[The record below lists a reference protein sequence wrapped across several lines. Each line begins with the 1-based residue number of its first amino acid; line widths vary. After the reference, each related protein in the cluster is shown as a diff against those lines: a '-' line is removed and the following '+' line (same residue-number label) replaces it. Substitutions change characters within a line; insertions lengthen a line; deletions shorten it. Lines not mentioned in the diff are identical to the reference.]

1 MNRIISANING
12 FVFQID
18 ELAYDRLKQY
28 LESLRLRI
36 TEKEVYDDIENRIA
50 ELFSHLLNTGTPA
63 IFLNHVEDVIAQ
75 VGSAEELGDAMDSVD
90 RDGAAEGETFT
101 SGAASGAASASAS
114 GHAGGGHAKRLY
126 RNEDDVVV
134 YGVCS
139 GIAAYFGWDPVFV
152 RAIFGVLAVASF
164 GTVILVYVFL
174 MVIIPVAS
182 TPAEKL
188 QMRGEP
194 VNFDNL
200 AKVVDQNVRSAYES
214 AYAKAMEN
222 VKPRAKRGLGKTGR
236 LVVKVFAAI
245 ALVALFS
252 VIVPGVIGAVLSAG
266 MFAFVFDAFYDYFLL
281 GYTYLGGTILA
292 ICAVVLVPLIHLI
305 YGLIRILVNGK
316 KMSPFL
322 RWPLNVAFWIALVF
336 LTVKSVEVGRGFSSS
351 ASVNFAKTC
360 EQVDSTKTIVVR
372 TETVPLKWD
381 GELDGR
387 ARQELD
393 ESIKDIDVEVT
404 LNGGGVGLIR
414 DGYHGEHAF
423 YDLMVNRASND
434 VSLTIATTLEAKP
447 FVTVFKRSRGNRK
460 SAITYA
466 AGLRYDVRWDS
477 TTLVLPDVLILGKNA
492 PWRNPSVEVVLNL
505 PIGYKANIDRSC
517 RDLISYVNDQYL
529 GLDDMEN
536 GYARVRSTESGVEMI
551 LP

>member
-90 RDGAAEGETFT
+90 RDGAAEGEAFT
-101 SGAASGAASASAS
+101 SGAASASASASAS

-174 MVIIPVAS
+174 MVIIPAAS

-360 EQVDSTKTIVVR
+360 EQVDSAKTIVVR

-404 LNGGGVGLIR
+404 LNGR
-414 DGYHGEHAF
+414 SGYHGEHAF

-447 FVTVFKRSRGNRK
+447 FVTVFKRSRGSRK

>member
-90 RDGAAEGETFT
+90 RDGAAEGEAFT
-101 SGAASGAASASAS
+101 SGTASGAASAAAS

-174 MVIIPVAS
+174 MVIIPAAS

-236 LVVKVFAAI
+236 MVVKVFAAI

-360 EQVDSTKTIVVR
+360 EQVDSAKTIVVR

-404 LNGGGVGLIR
+404 LNGR
-414 DGYHGEHAF
+414 SGYHGEHAF

-447 FVTVFKRSRGNRK
+447 FVTVFKRSRGSRK

-477 TTLVLPDVLILGKNA
+477 NTLVLPDVLILGKNA

>member
-90 RDGAAEGETFT
+90 RDGAAEGEAFT
-101 SGAASGAASASAS
+101 SGAASASASASAS

-174 MVIIPVAS
+174 MVIIPAAS

-360 EQVDSTKTIVVR
+360 EQVDSAKTIVVR
-372 TETVPLKWD
+372 TETVPLKWE

-447 FVTVFKRSRGNRK
+447 FVTVFKRSRGSRK

-477 TTLVLPDVLILGKNA
+477 NTLVLPDVLILGKNA

>member
-90 RDGAAEGETFT
+90 RDGAGEGEAFT
-101 SGAASGAASASAS
+101 SGAAS

-174 MVIIPVAS
+174 MVIIPAAS

-236 LVVKVFAAI
+236 MLVKVFAAI

-322 RWPLNVAFWIALVF
+322 RWPLNVAFWVALVF

-360 EQVDSTKTIVVR
+360 EQVDSAKTIVVR
-372 TETVPLKWD
+372 TETVPLKWE

-404 LNGGGVGLIR
+404 LNGR

-447 FVTVFKRSRGNRK
+447 FVTVFKRSRGSRK

>member
-90 RDGAAEGETFT
+90 RDGAAEGEAFT
-101 SGAASGAASASAS
+101 SASGAASASAS

-174 MVIIPVAS
+174 MVIIPAAS

-222 VKPRAKRGLGKTGR
+222 VKPRAKRELGKTGR

-360 EQVDSTKTIVVR
+360 EQVDSAKTIVVR

-404 LNGGGVGLIR
+404 LNGR

-447 FVTVFKRSRGNRK
+447 FVTVFKRSRGSRK

>member
-90 RDGAAEGETFT
+90 RDGAAEGEAFT
-101 SGAASGAASASAS
+101 SGAASASASASAS

-174 MVIIPVAS
+174 MVIIPAAS

-360 EQVDSTKTIVVR
+360 EQVDSAKTISVR
-372 TETVPLKWD
+372 TETVPLKLES
-381 GELDGR
+381 ELDGR
-387 ARQELD
+387 AREELD
-393 ESIKDIDVEVT
+393 ASINDIDVEVT
-404 LNGGGVGLIR
+404 LNGGH
-414 DGYHGEHAF
+414 GYHGEHAF

-434 VSLTIATTLEAKP
+434 VSLTIANTLESKP
-447 FVTVFKRSRGNRK
+447 FVTVFKRSRGSRLNAV
-460 SAITYA
+460 SNA

-477 TTLVLPDVLILGKNA
+477 TTLFLPDVLILGKNA

-505 PIGYKANIDRSC
+505 PAGYQANIDRSC

>member
-90 RDGAAEGETFT
+90 RDGAAEGEAFT
-101 SGAASGAASASAS
+101 SGSASGAASASAS

-174 MVIIPVAS
+174 MVIIPAAS

-360 EQVDSTKTIVVR
+360 EQVDSAKTIVVR

-404 LNGGGVGLIR
+404 LNGR

-447 FVTVFKRSRGNRK
+447 FVTVFKRSRGSRK

>member
-90 RDGAAEGETFT
+90 RDGAAEGEAFT

-174 MVIIPVAS
+174 MVIIPAAS

-360 EQVDSTKTIVVR
+360 EQVDSAKTIVVR

-393 ESIKDIDVEVT
+393 ESIKDIDVEVS
-404 LNGGGVGLIR
+404 LNGR

-447 FVTVFKRSRGNRK
+447 FVTVFKRSRGSRK

>member
-90 RDGAAEGETFT
+90 RDGAAEGEAFT

-174 MVIIPVAS
+174 MVIIPAAS

-360 EQVDSTKTIVVR
+360 EQVDSAKTIVVR

-404 LNGGGVGLIR
+404 LNGR

-447 FVTVFKRSRGNRK
+447 FVTVFKRSRGSRK

>member
-90 RDGAAEGETFT
+90 RDGASEGEAFT

-174 MVIIPVAS
+174 MVIIPAAS

-200 AKVVDQNVRSAYES
+200 AKVVDQNVRSAYET

-236 LVVKVFAAI
+236 LVVKVFATI

-360 EQVDSTKTIVVR
+360 EQVDSAKTIVVR

-404 LNGGGVGLIR
+404 LNGR
-414 DGYHGEHAF
+414 SGYHGEHAF

-434 VSLTIATTLEAKP
+434 VSLTIATTLETKP
-447 FVTVFKRSRGNRK
+447 FVTVFKRSRGSRK

>member
-90 RDGAAEGETFT
+90 RDGAAEGEAFT
-101 SGAASGAASASAS
+101 SGAASASASASAS

-134 YGVCS
+134 DGVCS

-152 RAIFGVLAVASF
+152 RAVSGILAIASF
-164 GTVILVYVFL
+164 GTVILVYIFL
-174 MVIIPVAS
+174 MIIIPAAS

-200 AKVVDQNVRSAYES
+200 AKVVDHNVRSAYES
-214 AYAKAMEN
+214 AYAKAMES
-222 VKPRAKRGLGKTGR
+222 VKPRAKRGLSKTGR
-236 LVVKVFAAI
+236 LLVKFLAAF

-252 VIVPGVIGAVLSAG
+252 IIVPGVIGAVLSAG
-266 MFAFVFDAFYDYFLL
+266 MIAFVFDAFYDYFLL
-281 GYTYLGGTILA
+281 GYTYLFGTILA
-292 ICAVVLVPLIHLI
+292 ICAVVLVPLIQLI

-336 LTVKSVEVGRGFSSS
+336 LTVKSVEVGRGFSTS

-360 EQVDSTKTIVVR
+360 EQVDSAKTIVVR
-372 TETVPLKWD
+372 TETVPLKWE

-404 LNGGGVGLIR
+404 LNGR

-447 FVTVFKRSRGNRK
+447 FVTVFKRSRGSRK

-477 TTLVLPDVLILGKNA
+477 NTLVLPDVLILGKNA

>member
-360 EQVDSTKTIVVR
+360 EQVDSAKTIVVR

>member
-1 MNRIISANING
+1 
-12 FVFQID
+12 
-18 ELAYDRLKQY
+18 
-28 LESLRLRI
+28 
-36 TEKEVYDDIENRIA
+36 
-50 ELFSHLLNTGTPA
+50 
-63 IFLNHVEDVIAQ
+63 
-75 VGSAEELGDAMDSVD
+75 LGDAMDSVD
-90 RDGAAEGETFT
+90 RDGAAEGEAFT
-101 SGAASGAASASAS
+101 SGAASASAS

-174 MVIIPVAS
+174 MVIIPAAS

-292 ICAVVLVPLIHLI
+292 ICAVVLV
-305 YGLIRILVNGK
+305 NGK

-336 LTVKSVEVGRGFSSS
+336 LTVKSVEVGRGFSTS

-360 EQVDSTKTIVVR
+360 EQVDSAKTIVVR

-404 LNGGGVGLIR
+404 LNGR

-447 FVTVFKRSRGNRK
+447 FVTVFKRSRGSRK

>member
-90 RDGAAEGETFT
+90 RDGAAEGEAFT

-164 GTVILVYVFL
+164 GTVILVYIFL
-174 MVIIPVAS
+174 MIIIPAAS

-236 LVVKVFAAI
+236 MLVKVFAAI

-360 EQVDSTKTIVVR
+360 EQVDSAKTIVVR

-404 LNGGGVGLIR
+404 LNGR

-447 FVTVFKRSRGNRK
+447 FVTVFKRSRGSRK

>member
-90 RDGAAEGETFT
+90 RDGAAEGEAFT
-101 SGAASGAASASAS
+101 SGAASASASASAS

-152 RAIFGVLAVASF
+152 RAIFGVLAIASF

-174 MVIIPVAS
+174 MVIIPAAS

-360 EQVDSTKTIVVR
+360 EQVDSAKTIVVR

-404 LNGGGVGLIR
+404 LNGR

-447 FVTVFKRSRGNRK
+447 FVTVFKRSRGSRK

>member
-90 RDGAAEGETFT
+90 RDGAAEGEAF
-101 SGAASGAASASAS
+101 ASGAASATAS

-174 MVIIPVAS
+174 MVIIPAAS

-360 EQVDSTKTIVVR
+360 EQVDSAKTIVVR

-414 DGYHGEHAF
+414 DGYHLEHAF

-447 FVTVFKRSRGNRK
+447 FVTVFKRSRGSRK

>member
-90 RDGAAEGETFT
+90 RDGASEGEAFT
-101 SGAASGAASASAS
+101 SGTASGAASASAS

-174 MVIIPVAS
+174 MVIIPAAS

-236 LVVKVFAAI
+236 MVVKVFAAI

-305 YGLIRILVNGK
+305 YGLIRNLVNGK

-360 EQVDSTKTIVVR
+360 EQLDSAKTIVVR

-404 LNGGGVGLIR
+404 LNGR

-447 FVTVFKRSRGNRK
+447 FVTVFKRSRGSRK

>member
-90 RDGAAEGETFT
+90 RDGAAEGEAFT

-174 MVIIPVAS
+174 MVIIPAAS

-360 EQVDSTKTIVVR
+360 EQVDSAKTIVVR

-447 FVTVFKRSRGNRK
+447 FVTVFKRSRGSRK

>member
-50 ELFSHLLNTGTPA
+50 ELFSHFLNSGTPA
-63 IFLNHVEDVIAQ
+63 IFLNQVEEVIAQ

-90 RDGAAEGETFT
+90 RDGAAEGEAFT
-101 SGAASGAASASAS
+101 SGTASGAASATAS

-174 MVIIPVAS
+174 MVIIPAAS

-236 LVVKVFAAI
+236 MVVKVLAAF

-252 VIVPGVIGAVLSAG
+252 IIVPSVIGAVLSAG
-266 MFAFVFDAFYDYFLL
+266 MIAFVFDAFYDYFLL
-281 GYTYLGGTILA
+281 GYTYLAGTVIA
-292 ICAVVLVPLIHLI
+292 ICAVALVPLIHLI

-336 LTVKSVEVGRGFSSS
+336 LTVKSVEIGRGFSTS
-351 ASVNFAKTC
+351 ASVNFTKTC
-360 EQVDSTKTIVVR
+360 ESSDTAKTITVR
-372 TETVPLKWD
+372 AEAVPIKFEGDLE
-381 GELDGR
+381 GPTR
-387 ARQELD
+387 D
-393 ESIKDIDVEVT
+393 EVEQSIKDIDIT
-404 LNGGGVGLIR
+404 INGRQHR
-414 DGYHGEHAF
+414 DGYDL
-423 YDLMVNRASND
+423 YDLMLNRASND
-434 VSLTIATTLEAKP
+434 VSLTVANTLETKP
-447 FVTVFKRSRGNRK
+447 FVTVFKRSRGSRK
-460 SAITYA
+460 SAVGNA

-477 TTLVLPDVLILGKNA
+477 TTLILPDVLILGNNA

-505 PIGYKANIDRSC
+505 PAGYRANIDRSC

-536 GYARVRSTESGVEMI
+536 GYARVKSTESGIEMI

>member
-90 RDGAAEGETFT
+90 RDGAAEGEAFT
-101 SGAASGAASASAS
+101 SGAASASASASAS

-134 YGVCS
+134 DGVCS

-174 MVIIPVAS
+174 MVIIPAAS

-360 EQVDSTKTIVVR
+360 EQVDSAKTISVR
-372 TETVPLKWD
+372 TETVPLKLES
-381 GELDGR
+381 ELDGR

-404 LNGGGVGLIR
+404 LNGR

-447 FVTVFKRSRGNRK
+447 FVTVFKRSRGSRK

>member
-90 RDGAAEGETFT
+90 RDGAAEGEAFT

-174 MVIIPVAS
+174 MVIIPAAS

-194 VNFDNL
+194 VTFDNL

-360 EQVDSTKTIVVR
+360 EQVDSAKTIVVR

-404 LNGGGVGLIR
+404 LNGR

-447 FVTVFKRSRGNRK
+447 FVTVFKRSRGSRK

>member
-90 RDGAAEGETFT
+90 RDGAAEGEAFT
-101 SGAASGAASASAS
+101 SGAASASASASAS

-134 YGVCS
+134 DGVCS

-174 MVIIPVAS
+174 MVIIPAAS

-200 AKVVDQNVRSAYES
+200 AKVVDPNVRSAYES

-360 EQVDSTKTIVVR
+360 EQVDSAKTIVVR

-447 FVTVFKRSRGNRK
+447 FVTVFKRSRGSRK